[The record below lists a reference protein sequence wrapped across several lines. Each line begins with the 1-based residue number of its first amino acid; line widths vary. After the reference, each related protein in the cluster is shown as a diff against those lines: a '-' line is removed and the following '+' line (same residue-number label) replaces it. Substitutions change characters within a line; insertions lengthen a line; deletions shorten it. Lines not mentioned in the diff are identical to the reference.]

1 MWFGLA
7 IVLAMCV
14 GLLVWILYATG
25 ILSRFKNKKSKQ
37 DS

>member
-1 MWFGLA
+1 MWFGLT
-7 IVLAMCV
+7 VMVVVTL

-25 ILSRFKNKKSKQ
+25 ILSRNKNKKGKQ

>member
-1 MWFGLA
+1 MWFGLT
-7 IVLAMCV
+7 VMVVVTL

-25 ILSRFKNKKSKQ
+25 ILSRNKNKKDKQ

>member
-1 MWFGLA
+1 MWFGLTV
-7 IVLAMCV
+7 VLVMCV

-25 ILSRFKNKKSKQ
+25 VLSRKKNREGKQ

>member
-1 MWFGLA
+1 MWFGLTVM
-7 IVLAMCV
+7 IVVTL

-25 ILSRFKNKKSKQ
+25 ILSRNKNKKGKQ